1 MSKTKKILLAV
12 VGAIF
17 FLLLLILCAVLWV
30 ASAVLDKSP
39 TVAYQP
45 HVPDMEVI
53 GTALQK
59 LSEGKNGEMDFTS
72 MLNPNSV
79 LEAVFD
85 KREVNEII
93 ASGIESYVNAGDDPG
108 TREKLKNLSLLFT
121 GEALVA
127 EYSLDSGWRTPFGQ
141 YINFK
146 CETVPE
152 ISNREIRIHVASVRA
167 GSISVPPD
175 KINSFIAEQIRSE
188 KDNPETG
195 EFLDAVKEV
204 RIEDGHVRVKYSPA
218 AMMKLIMKRSGAS
231 MLPGQ

>member
-1 MSKTKKILLAV
+1 MSKTSKILLAIA
-12 VGAIF
+12 GAIL
-17 FLLLLILCAVLWV
+17 FLLLLILCAALWV

-59 LSEGKNGEMDFTS
+59 LSEGQNGEMDLTS
-72 MLNPNSV
+72 MLDPNSV

-85 KREVNEII
+85 KKEVNEII

-121 GEALVA
+121 GEVLVA
-127 EYSLDSGWRTPFGQ
+127 EYSLDSGLRTPFGQ
-141 YINFK
+141 YVNFK
-146 CETVPE
+146 CELVPE
-152 ISNREIRIHVASVRA
+152 ISNREIRIHVASVSA

-175 KINSFIAEQIRSE
+175 RINKLIADQIRRE

-195 EFLDAVKEV
+195 DFLEAVKEV
-204 RIEDGHVRVKYSPA
+204 RIEGGQVRVKYSPA
-218 AMMKLIMKRSGAS
+218 AMMKLIMKRSGTS